1 MVVLAEPSTS
11 SASSPS
17 NSVGLPSITVASI
30 SGGAPAQFTSLQPVT
45 VGPLTPSERPL
56 TLDNS
61 ILTVTF
67 DAVSGSAMLHNRPP
81 ELTAETAGAAV
92 AGTPASVGAVA
103 GAGGAPS
110 VAHFINLTT
119 FVNPISHQLE
129 QPALTWR
136 PVTPAEG
143 QHIATAGALDAGQTD
158 SQGAPVP
165 AQAGA
170 GTVQQLTQQQQV
182 VVEQA
187 QQIQVQASGPPQ
199 QQQATAPQ
207 QMFSY

>member
-1 MVVLAEPSTS
+1 MCDHPQVVVLAEPSTS

-17 NSVGLPSITVASI
+17 NSGGLPNITVTSI
-30 SGGAPAQFTSLQPVT
+30 SGATPAQFTSLQPVT
-45 VGPLTPSERPL
+45 VGSLNPNERPI

-67 DAVSGSAMLHNRPP
+67 DTVSGSAMLHNRPP
-81 ELTAETAGAAV
+81 ELSGDTAGGTAGAPSSA
-92 AGTPASVGAVA
+92 AG
-103 GAGGAPS
+103 GGAPS

-143 QHIATAGALDAGQTD
+143 THIAPATAGALDGGQTD
-158 SQGAPVP
+158 SQGAP
-165 AQAGA
+165 A
-170 GTVQQLTQQQQV
+170 QQQV

-199 QQQATAPQ
+199 QQPATPAQ
-207 QMFSY
+207 QMYSY

>member
-1 MVVLAEPSTS
+1 MLAEPSTS

-17 NSVGLPSITVASI
+17 NSVGLPNITVASI

-56 TLDNS
+56 TLDSS

-67 DAVSGSAMLHNRPP
+67 DTVSGSAMLHNRPH
-81 ELTAETAGAAV
+81 ELTAETAGATVGAPSSTSAAAAAV
-92 AGTPASVGAVA
+92 A
-103 GAGGAPS
+103 APQS

-136 PVTPAEG
+136 PVAPAEG
-143 QHIATAGALDAGQTD
+143 PHIAPATAGALDTSQTD
-158 SQGAPVP
+158 SQGAP
-165 AQAGA
+165 AEAA
-170 GTVQQLTQQQQV
+170 AVQQLTQQQQA

-199 QQQATAPQ
+199 PQQATPAQ

>member
-1 MVVLAEPSTS
+1 M
-11 SASSPS
+11 
-17 NSVGLPSITVASI
+17 ASI
-30 SGGAPAQFTSLQPVT
+30 GGGAPAQFTSLQPVT

-67 DAVSGSAMLHNRPP
+67 DTVSGSAMLHNRPP
-81 ELTAETAGAAV
+81 ELTAETAGATV
-92 AGTPASVGAVA
+92 AGTPTSVGAVA
-103 GAGGAPS
+103 GASGTPS

-143 QHIATAGALDAGQTD
+143 QHIATAGALDASQTD

-170 GTVQQLTQQQQV
+170 AVVQQLGQQQQQV
-182 VVEQA
+182 VVEQ